1 MERYAM
7 QKALRKEKPAAAGK
21 QHHAQDLRSTLDWL
35 REQGDLIET
44 DKEVD
49 PDLEVTGLQKHL
61 DGGCPVIF
69 NKVKGKPNH
78 RVLTNLFGDIKVINK
93 MFGWKDDAERVKKL
107 AQALR
112 RPLPSVEIPQSE
124 APCQEHVIEKPDD
137 VNKWVVPIRHTTYE
151 PELTVG
157 SGIRCVTGPEFEGGS
172 DLGYNRMNF
181 RWGNVGTFQIS
192 PGSHMWQVVNKYYKS
207 NEPVPITM
215 CFGVP
220 PACTLMAGAG
230 FDYAV
235 LPMGCDE
242 IGIAGAVQGTPI
254 RLVKARTVNAM
265 ALADSELVLEGYV
278 NPRDRRFETKESEDA
293 GVQGRFHFHPEWAGY
308 MGKAYKAPTF
318 HVTAITM
325 RKPQSKPIIFA
336 LGVHTLD
343 DHNIDTTVREA
354 AIYELCERLQPGIVQ
369 NVVIPYCMTDWG
381 GCIIQVKKRHQLDE
395 GWQRNFLAA
404 ALSCS
409 QGMRLAIAV
418 SEDVDPYSMD
428 DIMWCLTTRVNP
440 RADILNPI
448 PGGRGQTFMP
458 AERMTAGEKQWT
470 ASNTQFEGG
479 MGIDATVPF
488 GYESDFLRPVYPVD
502 RVKPEDF
509 FTKKDLANAQSRMV
523 GWVHSLA
530 RTGR

>member
-1 MERYAM
+1 M
-7 QKALRKEKPAAAGK
+7 QQTARGKDQRSQPQAGALPNQAF
-21 QHHAQDLRSTLDWL
+21 DLRSTLEWL
-35 REQGDLIET
+35 RASGELIET

-49 PDLEVTGLQKHL
+49 PDLQVTGLQKHM
-61 DGGCPVIF
+61 DGGCPVLF
-69 NKVKGKPNH
+69 NNVKGKPNH
-78 RVLTNLFGDIKVINK
+78 RVITNLFGDMAIINR
-93 MFGWKDDAERVKKL
+93 MFGWKDDAERVRKL
-107 AQALR
+107 AYALSH
-112 RPLPSVEIPQSE
+112 PIKPVEIPQSE
-124 APCQEHVIEKPDD
+124 APCQEHVIENPSD
-137 VNKWVVPIRHTTYE
+137 VNEWMVPIRHTTYE

-157 SGIRCVTGPEFEGGS
+157 SGIRCVTGAQFEGGS

-181 RWGNVGTFQIS
+181 RWGSVGTFQIS
-192 PGSHMWQVVNKYYKS
+192 PGSHMWQVVNKYYK
-207 NEPVPITM
+207 EDQPVPITV

-220 PACTLMAGAG
+220 PACTLLAGAG
-230 FDYAV
+230 FDYAI

-242 IGIAGAVQGTPI
+242 IGIASAVQGAPV

-265 ALADSELVLEGYV
+265 ALADCEMVLEGYV
-278 NPRDRRFETKESEDA
+278 NPRDRRFETKEAEEA
-293 GVQGRFHFHPEWAGY
+293 GVQGRYHFHPEWAGY
-308 MGKAYKAPTF
+308 MGKSYKAPTL

-325 RKPQSKPIIFA
+325 RKPASKPIIFA
-336 LGVHTLD
+336 LGVHMLD

-354 AIYELCERLQPGIVQ
+354 AIYELCNRLQPGIAQ

-381 GCIIQVKKRHQLDE
+381 GCIIQVKKRHQIDE

-428 DIMWCLTTRVNP
+428 DVMWCLTTRVNP
-440 RADILNPI
+440 RTDILNPI

-502 RVKPEDF
+502 KVRPEDF
-509 FTKKDLANAQSRMV
+509 FSKEDIGNAKKRMQ

-530 RTGR
+530 RSGR

>member
-1 MERYAM
+1 M
-7 QKALRKEKPAAAGK
+7 QEAVRKTNIDNEIQGDS
-21 QHHAQDLRSTLDWL
+21 HDLRNTLEWL
-35 REQGDLIET
+35 RAQGDLIES
-44 DKEVD
+44 DKQVD
-49 PDLEVTGLQKHL
+49 PDLEVTGLQKHM
-61 DGGCPVIF
+61 DGGCPVLF
-69 NKVKGKPNH
+69 HNVKGKPDH
-78 RVLTNLFGDIKVINK
+78 RVVTNLFGDMNVINK
-93 MFGWKDDAERVKKL
+93 MFGWKDDVERTRKL
-107 AQALR
+107 AYALSH
-112 RPLPSVEIPQSE
+112 PLKPVEIAQSD

-137 VNKWVVPIRHTTYE
+137 VNKYMVPIRHTTYE

-157 SGIRCVTGPEFEGGS
+157 SGIRCVTGPEFDGGS

-192 PGSHMWQVVNKYYKS
+192 PGSHMWQVVNKYYKAD
-207 NEPVPITM
+207 EPVPITM

-220 PACTLMAGAG
+220 PACTLLAGAG
-230 FDYAV
+230 FDYAI

-242 IGIAGAVQGTPI
+242 IGIAGAVQGSPI

-265 ALADSELVLEGYV
+265 ALADSEVVLEGYV

-293 GVQGRFHFHPEWAGY
+293 GVQGRFHFHPDWA
-308 MGKAYKAPTF
+308 
-318 HVTAITM
+318 
-325 RKPQSKPIIFA
+325 
-336 LGVHTLD
+336 
-343 DHNIDTTVREA
+343 
-354 AIYELCERLQPGIVQ
+354 
-369 NVVIPYCMTDWG
+369 
-381 GCIIQVKKRHQLDE
+381 GCIIQVKKRHQIDE

-404 ALSCS
+404 ILSCS
-409 QGMRLAIAV
+409 QGMRVAIAV
-418 SEDVDPYSMD
+418 SEDTDPYSMD

-440 RADILNPI
+440 QADILNPI

-458 AERMTAGEKQWT
+458 AERMTAGGKQWT

-502 RVKPEDF
+502 KVRPEDF
-509 FTKKDLANAQSRMV
+509 FSKKDIENAKSRMQ

>member
-1 MERYAM
+1 MRLATM
-7 QKALRKEKPAAAGK
+7 QKTLRKEKLSPAK
-21 QHHAQDLRSTLDWL
+21 EQHAFDLRSGLDWL

-44 DKEVD
+44 DKPVD
-49 PDLEVTGLQKHL
+49 PDLEIRGLPKPL
-61 DGGCPVIF
+61 GGGCPALF
-69 NKVKGKPNH
+69 NNGKGSPAP
-78 RVLTNLFGDIKVINK
+78 RVVRNLLGDIKGINK
-93 MFGWKDDAERVKKL
+93 VFGWKDDAERVKKL
-107 AQALR
+107 AYALR
-112 RPLPSVEIPQSE
+112 HPLKPVEIAQNE
-124 APCQEHVIEKPDD
+124 APCQEHVIKSPKD
-137 VNKWVVPIRHTTYE
+137 VNAHLVPIRHTTYE

-157 SGIRCVTGPEFEGGS
+157 SGIRCVTGPEFDGGS

-207 NEPVPITM
+207 EQPVPITM

-278 NPRDRRFETKESEDA
+278 DPRDRRFETKESEDA

-325 RKPQSKPIIFA
+325 RKPATKPIIFC
-336 LGVHTLD
+336 LGVHMPD
-343 DHNIDTTVREA
+343 DHKLHTSVREA
-354 AIYELCERLQPGIVQ
+354 ALYELCERLQPGIVQ
-369 NVVIPYCMTDWG
+369 NVVIPYCMTDWR
-381 GCIIQVKKRHQLDE
+381 GCIIQVKKRHQIDE

-404 ALSCS
+404 AL
-409 QGMRLAIAV
+409 
-418 SEDVDPYSMD
+418 
-428 DIMWCLTTRVNP
+428 
-440 RADILNPI
+440 
-448 PGGRGQTFMP
+448 
-458 AERMTAGEKQWT
+458 
-470 ASNTQFEGG
+470 
-479 MGIDATVPF
+479 
-488 GYESDFLRPVYPVD
+488 
-502 RVKPEDF
+502 
-509 FTKKDLANAQSRMV
+509 
-523 GWVHSLA
+523 
-530 RTGR
+530 